1 MLPTADMDLQ
11 VERSKLA
18 QLNWSYVCIF
28 SRYIILF
35 LYMLKNNLH
44 ELQDFL
50 KIVNILTI
58 FILCK

>member
-1 MLPTADMDLQ
+1 MLPTADVDLH

-18 QLNWSYVCIF
+18 QLIWSYVCIF
-28 SRYIILF
+28 DRYIILF
-35 LYMLKNNLH
+35 LYMLKMLH